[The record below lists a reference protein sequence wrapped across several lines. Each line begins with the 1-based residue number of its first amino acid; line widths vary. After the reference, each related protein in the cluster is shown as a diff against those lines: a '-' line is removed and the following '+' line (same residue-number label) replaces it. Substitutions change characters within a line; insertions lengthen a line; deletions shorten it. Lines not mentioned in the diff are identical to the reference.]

1 MDLYRDFFESFIGT
15 IEVVA
20 DGNWLIGVYLAQQK
34 ERYRPNAITEQA
46 KRWLEAYFAKRTAPL
61 PPLAPVTTPFRQKVY
76 EATMQVPFG
85 ECRSYKD
92 IATAIAQ
99 PTAYRAGAQ
108 ALKRNP
114 YMLMVPCHRII
125 ASKGLG
131 GYNGG
136 IEIKKKLLEF
146 EGCAS
151 INL

>member
-1 MDLYRDFFESFIGT
+1 MRELFIDYFDTFIGRLE
-15 IEVVA
+15 IVA
-20 DGNWLIGVYLAQQK
+20 SAKELIRIDLAQIQEK
-34 ERYRPNAITEQA
+34 MPNRVTEQA

-61 PPLAPVTTPFRQKVY
+61 PPLAPATTPFRQKVY

-92 IATAIAQ
+92 IAIAIGQ
-99 PTAYRAGAQ
+99 PTAYRAVAQ

-114 YMLMVPCHRII
+114 YMLIVPCHRII

>member
-15 IEVVA
+15 MIVEADAKSLVA
-20 DGNWLIGVYLAQQK
+20 IDLVHQK
-34 ERYRPNAITEQA
+34 GRSRPNNITKQA
-46 KRWLEAYFAKRTAPL
+46 KRWLEAYFAKKETPL
-61 PPLAPVTTPFRQKVY
+61 PPLAPAKTPFRQKVY

-92 IATAIAQ
+92 IAIAIGQ
-99 PTAYRAGAQ
+99 PTAYRAVAQ

-114 YMLMVPCHRII
+114 YMLIVPCHRII

-136 IEIKKKLLEF
+136 IEIKKRLLEF
-146 EGCAS
+146 EGCVS

>member
-1 MDLYRDFFESFIGT
+1 MSIYTDFFISPIGWLH
-15 IEVVA
+15 IEA
-20 DGNWLIGVYLAQQK
+20 TENMLIGISLTK
-34 ERYRPNAITEQA
+34 EKQSVSSNAIIQKA
-46 KRWLEAYFAKRTAPL
+46 KEWLEAYFAKRTAPL
-61 PPLAPVTTPFRQKVY
+61 PPLAKAATPFRQRVY
-76 EATMQVPFG
+76 EVTLQVPFG

-92 IATAIAQ
+92 IAIAIGQ
-99 PTAYRAGAQ
+99 PKAYRAVAQ

-114 YMLMVPCHRII
+114 YMLMMPCHRII